1 MKMQTSIRVDE
12 KFYKET
18 KEIFSQ
24 MGLSFADGIN
34 IFLAKVSHEKR
45 IPFELSVEASDEL
58 KQRVQ
63 NIKKSENITS
73 YNSSKELFEDLGI

>member
-34 IFLAKVSHEKR
+34 IFLAKVSQEKK
-45 IPFELSVEASDEL
+45 IPFELMIEPSEELEKRVE
-58 KQRVQ
+58 
-63 NIKKSENITS
+63 NIKNKKNTTTYE
-73 YNSSKELFEDLGI
+73 SSDDLFEDLGI

>member
-18 KEIFSQ
+18 KKIFSE

-34 IFLAKVSHEKR
+34 IFLAKVSHEKK
-45 IPFELSVEASDEL
+45 IPFELSIEPSEEL
-58 KQRVQ
+58 KERTK
-63 NIKKSENITS
+63 NIKSSKNITS
-73 YNSSKELFEDLGI
+73 YKSSDELFEDLGI

>member
-18 KEIFSQ
+18 KEVFSQ

-34 IFLAKVSHEKR
+34 IFLAKVSHDKK
-45 IPFELSVEASDEL
+45 IPFELSIEPSEELEKRVE
-58 KQRVQ
+58 
-63 NIKKSENITS
+63 NIKSKKNTS
-73 YNSSKELFEDLGI
+73 TYDSSDELFEDLGI

>member
-34 IFLAKVSHEKR
+34 IFLAKVSHEKK
-45 IPFELSVEASDEL
+45 IPFELSIEPSEEL
-58 KQRVQ
+58 KHRAQ
-63 NIKKSENITS
+63 NIKNSKNISSYKSS
-73 YNSSKELFEDLGI
+73 DELFEDLGI